1 MAMTVRNFRTKD
13 ESETYEIR
21 QSVIVRGDS
30 RRIGAWKV
38 VCSTSYAAMTAAECR
53 KLAEWLSNAA
63 SVLDEKNGGG
73 IE

>member
-30 RRIGAWKV
+30 RKIGAWKV

-53 KLAEWLSNAA
+53 KLSEWLSNAA
-63 SVLDEKNGGG
+63 NVLDEKNGGTV
-73 IE
+73 